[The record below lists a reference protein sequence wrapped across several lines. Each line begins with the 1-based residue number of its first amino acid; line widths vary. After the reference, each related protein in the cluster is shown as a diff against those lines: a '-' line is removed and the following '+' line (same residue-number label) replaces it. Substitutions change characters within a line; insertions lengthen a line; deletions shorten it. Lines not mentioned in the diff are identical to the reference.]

1 MNLYNRFKAPTP
13 KLFQNLRNIGLTMA
27 TIGGIIL
34 SAPVTLPTI
43 IVTIG
48 GYITIAGGVI
58 SAISQLTVDD
68 YTTNDEQ

>member
-1 MNLYNRFKAPTP
+1 MNLYNRFRAPTP

-68 YTTNDEQ
+68 YTTNDE

>member
-1 MNLYNRFKAPTP
+1 MNLYTRIQSPTP
-13 KLFQNLRNIGLTMA
+13 KLFKNLRNIGLTMA

-34 SAPVTLPTI
+34 SAPISLPAI

-48 GYITIAGGVI
+48 GYITVVGGVV

-68 YTTNDEQ
+68 NTTNDE